1 MLLCLEMP
9 RVVCGLT
16 YFLPQNAFKEGV
28 ALAAAAAAVP
38 VSSVIITSVRAANP
52 PAAARRVLTALAE
65 VEFVVNA
72 KDSEQML
79 AALQSLEDIE
89 SVSKSL
95 SKKGIQGARVGKR
108 SPTTIVSSE
117 QAPISLYIG
126 VSAGSFFVS
135 MLCCAT
141 IAGWWMRHRNPQI
154 VSMPAPFC
162 LFSIS
167 HMNSKFSE
175 SRDEGRKVMSS

>member
-28 ALAAAAAAVP
+28 ALAAAVP
-38 VSSVIITSVRAANP
+38 VSSVIITSVRAADP